1 LQFVLLLRCRAARTE
16 RAATVVR
23 DLRGEKQFLQP
34 FRKLTDTEIINDTAP
49 AIETALARRLGLGV
63 GIPSMKERV
72 ELSGGR
78 LEIRSTRHSTT
89 ILVTIALE
97 KERI

>member
-34 FRKLTDTEIINDTAP
+34 FRKLTDTEIIND
-49 AIETALARRLGLGV
+49 TALARRLGLGV